1 MLNDNHKMKNGVG
14 LFALILK
21 RLMEAVQA
29 TLLGCVTQG
38 TWCEGQ
44 GDDPSAVPDEDRA
57 GHNSSPER
65 TGSQGRGTYRG
76 PSRLTDSRSE
86 VGAREGARLVGG
98 DGRGECDA
106 GARNPWDTRRREA
119 TSGLVLEVDRK
130 KDY

>member
-44 GDDPSAVPDEDRA
+44 GATLQQCQMRTEQDTTVVQRGPDPRD
-57 GHNSSPER
+57 GER
-65 TGSQGRGTYRG
+65 TVGHPVRSTPDQRWGPGRAPDSWEGTAEMSVMRVRGTHGTLGGGRQHRG
-76 PSRLTDSRSE
+76 W
-86 VGAREGARLVGG
+86 
-98 DGRGECDA
+98 C
-106 GARNPWDTRRREA
+106 W
-119 TSGLVLEVDRK
+119 K
-130 KDY
+130 